1 MNSAVEYIQNW
12 TKTRESFYFFLPNYH
27 NGRPF
32 DANYKIMEIQ
42 EIDDGIIIKFSGEV
56 EILFEGDITCEDEFC
71 NLLLKGFSRLVYIV
85 SGNIRG
91 EFYEGEFCLC
101 GF

>member
-1 MNSAVEYIQNW
+1 MTSVAKYIQNW
-12 TKTRESFYFFLPNYH
+12 AKKRESFYFFLPNYS

-32 DANYKIMEIQ
+32 DANYSINEIQ
-42 EIDDGIIIKFSGEV
+42 EFTGGLVIRFSSEIDV
-56 EILFEGDITCEDEFC
+56 LFEGEITYEDESC
-71 NLLLKGFSRLVYIV
+71 NLLLKGFSRLAYVV
-85 SGNIRG
+85 SGNVKA